1 MASRKDEKRR
11 LREEREQR
19 ERAAAADAQRRRLI
33 AYGGV
38 GALALVAVVVIV
50 VVAVSGGGG
59 GGSDG
64 GSGGGGAV
72 EASAGDFPESPVPS
86 QRIADLD
93 EAASKAGCVTRSF
106 RSEGRQH
113 TPDPVKYKSN
123 PPHSG
128 PHNPVPADDAAYVG
142 APPTE
147 KLVHSLEH
155 GRVIVHFRPTIEEER
170 KGQLKSLFDEDPY
183 HVLLVPNAKMPY
195 EIAATAWTEV
205 LGCKRAGPAVFD
217 ALRAF
222 IRQNRDRGPEF
233 VP

>member
-11 LREEREQR
+11 LREEREER

-33 AYGGV
+33 VYGGA
-38 GALALVAVVVIV
+38 GALALAALVVVV
-50 VVAVSGGGG
+50 VLAVSGGGG
-59 GGSDG
+59 GSAS
-64 GSGGGGAV
+64 GSGGGEV
-72 EASAGDFPESPVPS
+72 KASAGDFPESPVPP
-86 QRIADLD
+86 QRITDLD
-93 EAASKAGCVTRSF
+93 QAASKAGCVVRSY
-106 RSEGRQH
+106 RSEGRGH

-128 PHNPVPADDAAYVG
+128 SHNPVPADDAAYLEG
-142 APPTE
+142 PPTE

-155 GRVIVHFRPTIEEER
+155 GRVIIQFRPTLAEER

-183 HVLLVPNAKMPY
+183 HVLLVPNGEMPY

-205 LGCKRAGPAVFD
+205 LGCKKAGPEVFD